1 MNDLFKPGYVMK
13 RFLLLGLCLATPL
26 AAQTG
31 VTRAAG
37 TITQADVARRV
48 GVIAHDSML
57 GRDTPSR
64 GLDLTAQYVA
74 SEFKKFGLKP
84 AGDSGSFIQHYPLYR
99 TRLDVA
105 NSTILFRGEADIPV
119 SFADGALVLFGSV
132 PAQQVVG
139 SMVLLGGPVEPA
151 QIQADLV
158 KDRIVVW
165 PLDFSKPLPSNA
177 GQVLNALITGGAK
190 FLVVVSNRDSA
201 SFANERNQR
210 LGEQV
215 SLGET
220 TEGGPLVIEVDERAV
235 TSILPQA
242 AEQFIQLRAAPS
254 MVVQPV
260 PEWSAELVLKQ
271 ETLGTTLVPNT
282 IGIIEGTDPTLK
294 NEYVVFSAHMDH
306 VGITPGE
313 ADSISNGA
321 DDDASGTAGV
331 IELAQAFAERGAR
344 PKRSLLFITVSGEE
358 KGLWGSAFFAD
369 HPTVPLK
376 DIVANLNID
385 MIGRNW
391 KDTVVAIGMQHSDL
405 GATLNRV
412 GAAHPELRM
421 KPIDDI
427 WPEEGLYFRSDHY
440 NFARKGVP
448 VLFFTSGLHEDYHKV
463 TDSPEKIDSEKEARL
478 LRLLFFLGQ
487 DIANNPARPQ
497 WNPESYKQIVEPAEA
512 TP

>member
-1 MNDLFKPGYVMK
+1 MK
-13 RFLLLGLCLATPL
+13 RLLLAVLFFATPL
-26 AAQTG
+26 AAQSG

-37 TITQADVARRV
+37 TITQADVAQRV
-48 GVIAHDSML
+48 GVIAHDSMM

-74 SEFKKFGLKP
+74 GEFKKFGLKP
-84 AGDSGSFIQHYPLYR
+84 AGDSGTFIQRYPLYR
-99 TRLDVA
+99 RQLDVA
-105 NSTILFRGEADIPV
+105 NSTILFRGEAEIPV
-119 SFADGALVLFGSV
+119 SFAEGALVLFGDAPSQPV
-132 PAQQVVG
+132 IG
-139 SMVLLGGPVEPA
+139 EIVLLGGVVDPA
-151 QIQADLV
+151 QIPADAI

-165 PLDFSKPLPSNA
+165 PVDFTKPLPGNA
-177 GQVLNALITGGAK
+177 GLVLNSLITGGAR
-190 FLVVVSNRDSA
+190 FLVVISNRDSA
-201 SFANERNQR
+201 NFAAERNMR

-215 SLGET
+215 SLGED
-220 TEGGPLVIEVDERAV
+220 EGGPLVIEVDERA
-235 TSILPQA
+235 ILALFPQA
-242 AEQFIQLRAAPS
+242 AEQFAQLRGAPS

-271 ETLGTTLVPNT
+271 KDLGTTMVPNT
-282 IGIIEGTDPTLK
+282 IGILEGSDPTLK
-294 NEYVVFSAHMDH
+294 NEYVVYSAHMDH
-306 VGITPGE
+306 IGITPGE

-331 IELAQAFAERGAR
+331 LELAQAFAERGAR
-344 PKRSLLFITVSGEE
+344 PKRSILFITVSGEE
-358 KGLWGSAFFAD
+358 KGLWGSGYFAD

-376 DIVANLNID
+376 DIVADLNID

-391 KDTVVAIGMQHSDL
+391 KDTVVAIGMEHSDL
-405 GATLNRV
+405 GATLTRV
-412 GAAHPELRM
+412 GTDHPELGM

-463 TDSPEKIDSEKEARL
+463 SDSPDKIDGEKEARL

-487 DIANNPARPQ
+487 EIANTPARPQ
-497 WNPESYKQIVEPAEA
+497 WNPESYKQIVQEA
-512 TP
+512 GSTP

>member
-1 MNDLFKPGYVMK
+1 MRRVWLAVLF
-13 RFLLLGLCLATPL
+13 FSTPL
-26 AAQTG
+26 AAQSAG
-31 VTRAAG
+31 GGRAAE
-37 TITQADVARRV
+37 TITQADVSRRV
-48 GVIAHDSML
+48 GVIAHDSMM

-74 SEFKKFGLKP
+74 NEFKKFGLKP
-84 AGDSGSFIQHYPLYR
+84 AGDSGTYIQRYPLYR
-99 TRLDVA
+99 RQPDAA
-105 NSTILFRGEADIPV
+105 NSTILFRGETEIPV
-119 SFADGALVLFGSV
+119 SFAQDALILFGEAPSQPV
-132 PAQQVVG
+132 IG
-139 SMVLLGGPVEPA
+139 DMVLLGGPVDPA
-151 QIQADLV
+151 QIAADAV
-158 KDRIVVW
+158 KDRVVVW
-165 PLDFSKPLPSNA
+165 PIDFTKPLPSSA
-177 GQVLNALITGGAK
+177 GQVVNALVAGGAR
-190 FLVVVSNRDSA
+190 FLVVISNRDSA
-201 SFANERNQR
+201 SFAAQRDQR

-215 SLGET
+215 SLGSE
-220 TEGGPLVIEVDERAV
+220 EAGGPLVIEVDEKA
-235 TSILPQA
+235 IIAALPQA
-242 AEQFIQLRAAPS
+242 AEQFAQLRGATS
-254 MVVQPV
+254 MIVQPV

-271 ETLGTTLVPNT
+271 TTLGTTMVPNT
-282 IGIIEGTDPTLK
+282 IGILEGSDPTLR
-294 NEYVVFSAHMDH
+294 NEYVVYSAHMDH
-306 VGITPGE
+306 IGIQPNPT
-313 ADSISNGA
+313 DSISNGA

-344 PKRSLLFITVSGEE
+344 PKRSILFITVSGEE
-358 KGLWGSAFFAD
+358 KGLWGSSHFVE

-391 KDTVVAIGMQHSDL
+391 KDTVVAIGMQHSNL

-412 GAAHPELRM
+412 GEAHPELRM

-448 VLFFTSGLHEDYHKV
+448 VLFFTSGLHDDYHQV

-487 DIANNPARPQ
+487 EIANHPTRPQ
-497 WNPESYKQIVEPAEA
+497 WNPESYKQIVEQAES

>member
-1 MNDLFKPGYVMK
+1 MK
-13 RFLLLGLCLATPL
+13 RVLLASLCLTTPL
-26 AAQTG
+26 AAQSGLTQ
-31 VTRAAG
+31 AAG

-48 GVIAHDSML
+48 GIIAHDSMM

-64 GLDLTAQYVA
+64 GLDLTAEYVA
-74 SEFKKFGLKP
+74 GEFKKFGLKP
-84 AGDSGSFIQHYPLYR
+84 AGDSGTYIQRYPLFR
-99 TRLDVA
+99 RQLDAA
-105 NSTILFRGEADIPV
+105 NSTILFRGEADVSV
-119 SFADGALVLFGSV
+119 SFAEHALVLFGNAPSQPV
-132 PAQQVVG
+132 AG
-139 SMVLLGGPVEPA
+139 NLVLLGGVVDPA
-151 QIQADLV
+151 QIPADAV
-158 KDRIVVW
+158 KDRVVVW
-165 PLDFSKPLPSNA
+165 PLDFTRPIPSSA
-177 GQVLNALITGGAK
+177 GQVLNTLIAGGAK

-201 SFANERNQR
+201 GFANELNQR

-215 SLGET
+215 SLGDEAG
-220 TEGGPLVIEVDERAV
+220 EGGPLVIEVDEKAIIALV
-235 TSILPQA
+235 PQA
-242 AEQFIQLRAAPS
+242 AEQFAQLRAAPS

-271 ETLGTTLVPNT
+271 KTLGTMMVPNT
-282 IGIIEGTDPTLK
+282 IGILEGSDPTLK
-294 NEYVVFSAHMDH
+294 NEYLVYSAHMDH
-306 VGITPGE
+306 VGIQPGE

-344 PKRSLLFITVSGEE
+344 PKRSILFITVSGEE
-358 KGLWGSAFFAD
+358 KGLWGSGYFAD

-376 DIVANLNID
+376 DVVANLNID

-405 GATLNRV
+405 GATLTRV
-412 GAAHPELRM
+412 SDAHPELGM

-448 VLFFTSGLHEDYHKV
+448 VLFFTSGLHDDYHKV

-487 DIANNPARPQ
+487 DIASNPNRPQ
-497 WNPESYKQIVEPAEA
+497 WNPESYQQIVQPAEA

>member
-1 MNDLFKPGYVMK
+1 MLLAALF
-13 RFLLLGLCLATPL
+13 FASPL
-26 AAQTG
+26 AAQSAA
-31 VTRAAG
+31 TRAAG

-48 GVIAHDSML
+48 GIIAHDSMM

-74 SEFKKFGLKP
+74 SEFKRFGLTP
-84 AGDSGSFIQHYPLYR
+84 AGDSGGYIQHYSLFR
-99 TRLDVA
+99 RKLDVA
-105 NSTILFRGEADIPV
+105 ASSILFRGEADVPV
-119 SFADGALVLFGSV
+119 SFAEGALVLFGEAPSQPV
-132 PAQQVVG
+132 IG
-139 SMVLLGGPVEPA
+139 DMVLLGGPIDPA
-151 QIQADLV
+151 QISPDVV
-158 KDRIVVW
+158 KGKVVVW
-165 PLDFSKPLPSNA
+165 PVDFTKPLPSNA
-177 GQVLNALITGGAK
+177 GLILNSLVTAGSR

-201 SFANERNQR
+201 AFATERDRR

-215 SLGET
+215 TLGEAE
-220 TEGGPLVIEVDERAV
+220 EGGPLVIEVDER
-235 TSILPQA
+235 SIIKVVPQA
-242 AEQFIQLRAAPS
+242 AEQFAQLRGS
-254 MVVQPV
+254 TTMIVQPL

-271 ETLGTTLVPNT
+271 TTLGSARVPNT
-282 IGIIEGTDPTLK
+282 IGILEGTDPTLK

-306 VGITPGE
+306 IGIQPGKS
-313 ADSISNGA
+313 DSISNGA

-358 KGLWGSAFFAD
+358 KGLWGSGYFAD

-376 DIVANLNID
+376 DIVADLNID

-391 KDTVVAIGMQHSDL
+391 KDTVVAIGMEHSDL
-405 GATLNRV
+405 GETLKRV

-448 VLFFTSGLHEDYHKV
+448 VLFFTSGLHDDYHQV
-463 TDSPEKIDSEKEARL
+463 TDSPDKIDGEKEARL
-478 LRLLFFLGQ
+478 LQLLFYLGQ
-487 DIANNPARPQ
+487 EIGNNPTRPQ
-497 WNPESYKQIVEPAEA
+497 WNPESYKQIVEQAES

>member
-1 MNDLFKPGYVMK
+1 MRRLMLAGLFIT
-13 RFLLLGLCLATPL
+13 TPL
-26 AAQTG
+26 AAQSAA
-31 VTRAAG
+31 TRAAG
-37 TITQADVARRV
+37 TITQTDVARRI
-48 GVIAHDSML
+48 GVIAHDSMM

-84 AGDSGSFIQHYPLYR
+84 AGDSGTFIQHYPLYR
-99 TRLDVA
+99 RRLDAA
-105 NSTILFRGEADIPV
+105 NSTLLFRGPSEVPV
-119 SFADGALVLFGSV
+119 SFAEGALVLFGSA
-132 PAQQVVG
+132 PSEPLIG
-139 SMVLLGGPVEPA
+139 ELVLLGGPVEPA
-151 QIQADLV
+151 QIAGDAI
-158 KDRIVVW
+158 KDRVVVW
-165 PLDFSKPLPSNA
+165 PVDFTKPLPGNA
-177 GQVLNALITGGAK
+177 GQVVNALVAGGAR

-201 SFANERNQR
+201 GFASQRDMR

-215 SLGET
+215 SLEDASA
-220 TEGGPLVIEVDERAV
+220 GGPLVIEVDEK
-235 TSILPQA
+235 SIISQIPDA
-242 AEQFIQLRAAPS
+242 AQQFVQLRGATS
-254 MVVQPV
+254 MVVQPA
-260 PEWSAELVLKQ
+260 PEWSAELVIK
-271 ETLGTTLVPNT
+271 ETSLGTTMVPNT
-282 IGIIEGTDPTLK
+282 IGILEGTDPTLK
-294 NEYVVFSAHMDH
+294 NEYLVYSAHMDH
-306 VGITPGE
+306 IGIQPNP

-344 PKRSLLFITVSGEE
+344 PKRSILFITVSGEE
-358 KGLWGSAFFAD
+358 KGLWGSSYFAD

-391 KDTVVAIGMQHSDL
+391 KDTVVAIGMAHSDL

-412 GAAHPELRM
+412 GGAHPELNM

-448 VLFFTSGLHEDYHKV
+448 ILFFTSGLHDDYHQV
-463 TDSPEKIDSEKEARL
+463 SDSPEKIDSEKEARL

-487 DIANNPARPQ
+487 EIGNTPTRPQ
-497 WNPESYKQIVEPAEA
+497 WNPESYKQIVQEA
-512 TP
+512 GSTP